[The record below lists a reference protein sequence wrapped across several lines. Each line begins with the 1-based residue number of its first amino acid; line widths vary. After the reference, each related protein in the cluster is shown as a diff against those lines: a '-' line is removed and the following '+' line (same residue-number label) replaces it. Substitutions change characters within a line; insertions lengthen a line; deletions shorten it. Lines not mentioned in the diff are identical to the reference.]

1 MARNRFEGI
10 TIEIDGDTVGLQK
23 ALHGVN
29 SEIRR
34 TESELS
40 QVNRLMKFN
49 PKNQELA
56 AQKQQLLTD
65 RVEDTRKKLNELRQ
79 AEEDVQ
85 RKFEQGD
92 IKEEQYRE
100 FRREVIET
108 ESKLKHFETQLAQ
121 SNSKLIKHGESLK
134 NTGDKITGVGK
145 SMTGVGK
152 NLTATVTAPVAG
164 LATAAIKS
172 SIDFETAF
180 AGVRKTVDGTEE
192 EFQKLRQGILDMS
205 NEIPASAGE
214 IASVAEAAGQLGI
227 EKDNILDFTRTII
240 DLGESTNMTTEQAA
254 NELARFANITGMS
267 QTEFNNFGSSL
278 VALGN
283 NFATTESE
291 IMSMSMRLAGAGTQI
306 GMSQTDI
313 AALATTMSSL
323 GIEAEAG
330 GTAMTTIMKKMQNAV
345 SAGGDELELFAQ
357 AAGMSSQQFADA
369 FNADPAQALIGL
381 VQGLEASSASGENLN
396 GILEGLGVKGIR
408 ESDALLRL
416 VGSSEMLAGAVDLS
430 STAFEENTALQDEA
444 AQRYATTESQLRIL
458 LNSLTDLAITI
469 GDILVPVLIDIVEHV
484 KPIIERL
491 KEMDEKTIK
500 TILTIAGIAAVIG
513 PLLIA
518 LGLMAQGIG
527 SIISVTGSLMVGL
540 GKMMSVMKVAG
551 GVLGALTGPIGLVI
565 AAIALLGTGFVIAY
579 NKSETF
585 RNFINNIGSKLM
597 EAAQWVKQG
606 YSNIIQSAQGLYQG
620 FKNVLGQIGA
630 AFNTGFNA
638 VVNTVKNA
646 LNWIMNIYN
655 GFKSAMSSGI
665 NQMLGGFKNV
675 VGGALD
681 VIKNLFAGS
690 ALVILQ
696 IITGDFAGA
705 INSAKQ
711 LVEKLKDSIGRI
723 WKGIKDIFIGYLT
736 LIGGYLTQ
744 SFNNIKNIFKDSLT
758 VIGGFLTQGF
768 NNFMNIFNK
777 KIPAMVGKLRSG
789 FGDMVKSA
797 DNFKDNLSRRIS
809 ELITDM
815 INKFKNIDLRQIGR
829 DMIQGLIDGITGSV
843 SRVGS
848 AISRVGD
855 GMIKSLKK
863 KLDIHSPSRVFK
875 QLGQYTGEGLVVG
888 LNDMSNRVHK
898 ASEKMAKQ
906 VIVDIPDVD
915 LPYINAGKVNGQNG
929 SGSDSDTTNTLMIQ
943 MLERLLDTLDP
954 RNKETVAGQGDGQI
968 VINFNGDMKLDR
980 KEDITDLERKIHQS
994 VRRAQKG
1001 RG

>member
-1 MARNRFEGI
+1 MARNRLEGI
-10 TIEIDGDTVGLQK
+10 TIAIDGDTVGLQK
-23 ALHGVN
+23 AMHTVN
-29 SEIRR
+29 SEIKR

-40 QVNRLMKFN
+40 KVSRLAKFN

-56 AQKQQLLTD
+56 AQKQQILTN
-65 RVEDTRKKLNELRQ
+65 RVEDTRKKLNQLRQ

-92 IKEEQYRE
+92 IKEEQYRA
-100 FRREVIET
+100 FRREVVET
-108 ESKLKHFETQLAQ
+108 ESKLKHFEIQLEQ

-180 AGVRKTVDGTEE
+180 AGVMKTVDGTEE

-381 VQGLEASSASGENLN
+381 VQGLEESSASGENLN

-484 KPIIERL
+484 KPVIERI

-513 PLLIA
+513 PVLIA

-540 GKMMSVMKVAG
+540 GKMMSVMNVAG

-585 RNFINNIGSKLM
+585 RNFINNVGSELM
-597 EAAQWVKQG
+597 AAAQWVKQG

-620 FKNVLGQIGA
+620 FKNLLGQIGV

-646 LNWIMNIYN
+646 LNWIMDIYN
-655 GFKSAMSSGI
+655 GFRSAMSSGI
-665 NQMLGGFKNV
+665 NQMFGGFKNV

-681 VIKNLFAGS
+681 FIKNLFAGS

-711 LVEKLKDSIGRI
+711 IVENLKDSIGRI
-723 WKGIKDIFIGYLT
+723 LQGVKDIFKGNLT
-736 LIGGYLTQ
+736 A
-744 SFNNIKNIFKDSLT
+744 
-758 VIGGFLTQGF
+758 IGGFLTQSF
-768 NNFMNIFNK
+768 DNFMNIFNN

-789 FGDMVKSA
+789 FGDMVQSA
-797 DNFKDNLSRRIS
+797 VNFKDNLLKRIS
-809 ELITDM
+809 ELITEM
-815 INKFKNIDLRQIGR
+815 INKFKNIDLRQIGK
-829 DMIQGLIDGITGSV
+829 DILQGLIDGITGSM
-843 SRVGS
+843 SKVGS

-855 GMIKSLKK
+855 SMVKGLKK

-875 QLGQYTGEGLVVG
+875 ELGQYTGEGLIVG
-888 LNDMSNRVHK
+888 LNDMGRRVHK
-898 ASEKMAKQ
+898 ASEKMANQ
-906 VIVDIPDVD
+906 AIVDAPEIGLDVD
-915 LPYINAGKVNGQNG
+915 PTARTLKMLTDMGIIGGKSQ
-929 SGSDSDTTNTLMIQ
+929 
-943 MLERLLDTLDP
+943 
-954 RNKETVAGQGDGQI
+954 GQGGAAQA
-968 VINFNGDMKLDR
+968 VNVYFTGDMSVRNDQDI
-980 KEDITDLERKIHQS
+980 EDLVRKITA
-994 VRRAQKG
+994 RIERTMKG
-1001 RG
+1001 HG